1 MSTNRTR
8 LRSTLPALVALVGLA
23 AAAGVSNAQAVG
35 RAPTAATTDS
45 AACALPVFGPGADYQ
60 PTIRPADFGPDVTNP
75 YFPLIVGKTYV
86 YTGVKDGKTLIDI
99 VVATSRTR
107 VIDGVTTRVVEDR
120 GYLDGVLEERT
131 ADYYAQDR
139 CGNVWY
145 FGEDTATLD
154 RRGQVI
160 DTEGS
165 FHAGVHG
172 AQPGVFMQ
180 ANPELGRWFRQEWF
194 AGQAEDTFRAVDR
207 SVAISV
213 PFGSFHSAL
222 RTQERTALEP
232 GVLDQKYYVRGVGE
246 VFEGAL
252 RGPKEILRLVEIIS

>member
-1 MSTNRTR
+1 MSTTRTR
-8 LRSTLPALVALVGLA
+8 LCSILPALVALVGLS
-23 AAAGVSNAQAVG
+23 AAAGVSDVQAVDRVG
-35 RAPTAATTDS
+35 AAATTRS
-45 AACALPVFGPGADYQ
+45 AVCALPVFGPGSDYQ
-60 PTIRPADFGPDVTNP
+60 PTIRPADFGPDVTNA
-75 YFPLIVGKTYV
+75 YFPLIVGKTYL
-86 YTGVKDGKTLIDI
+86 YAGVKDGKKAIDI
-99 VVATSRTR
+99 VLASPRTR
-107 VIDGVTTRVVEDR
+107 VIDGVTTRIVEDR
-120 GYLDGVLEERT
+120 LYLDGVLEERT

-154 RRGQVI
+154 RRGHVI
-160 DTEGS
+160 ETEGS

-180 ANPELGRWFRQEWF
+180 ANPQLGRWFRQEWF
-194 AGQAEDTFRAVDR
+194 AGQAEDTFRAVDHSAAVR
-207 SVAISV
+207 V

-222 RTQERTALEP
+222 ATQEKTALEP

>member
-8 LRSTLPALVALVGLA
+8 LRTILPALAALVGLA
-23 AAAGVSNAQAVG
+23 VAAGVSNAQAVG
-35 RAPTAATTDS
+35 RTRLDAATGS
-45 AACALPVFGPGADYQ
+45 AACVLPVFGPGADYK
-60 PTIRPADFGPDVTNP
+60 PTIRPEDFGPDVTNA

-86 YTGVKDGKTLIDI
+86 YTGVKDGKKLMDI
-99 VVATSRTR
+99 VLASPRTR
-107 VIDGVTTRVVEDR
+107 VIDGVTTRIVEDR

-154 RRGQVI
+154 RRGHVI

-194 AGQAEDTFRAVDR
+194 AGHAEDTFRAVD
-207 SVAISV
+207 SSAAVSV

-222 RTQERTALEP
+222 ATQERTALEP
-232 GVLDQKYYVRGVGE
+232 GVLDQKFYVRGVGE
-246 VFEGAL
+246 VFEGSL
-252 RGPKEILRLVEIIS
+252 RGPREILRLVEIIS